1 MRQIAEKPRN
11 CDKRGGTLVVMV
23 HRQPPTLLHAHRFVR
38 KNLLEGMRRN
48 FHGGVKVEDEAIHVD
63 EPVYRSFAKSKEH
76 SLGYRTGEPI
86 NLRKSI
92 FVEVGPTCG

>member
-11 CDKRGGTLVVMV
+11 CDKWGGTLVVMV
-23 HRQPPTLLHAHRFVR
+23 HWQPPTLLHAHCFVR

-48 FHGGVKVEDEAIHVD
+48 FHGGVKVEDEAIHIN
-63 EPVYRSFAKSKEH
+63 EPAYRSFTKSKEH
-76 SLGYRTGEPI
+76 SLGYRTREPI

-92 FVEVGPTCG
+92 FVNVGANCG